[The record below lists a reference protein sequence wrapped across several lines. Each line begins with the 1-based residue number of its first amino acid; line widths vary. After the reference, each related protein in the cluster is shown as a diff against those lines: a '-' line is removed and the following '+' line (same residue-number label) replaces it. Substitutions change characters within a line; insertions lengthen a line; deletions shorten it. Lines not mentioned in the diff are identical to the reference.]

1 MTPDRLEFFRK
12 LLLERMD
19 RLQNEADKTMG
30 DLTQEKE
37 NLPDSMD
44 LAAEESERDFN
55 IRIKDRERRLI
66 VKVREAITRID
77 DGSFG
82 VCVACGEDISEKR
95 LIARPVTTHCI
106 DCKTAAEMMEKR
118 RGVI

>member
-1 MTPDRLEFFRK
+1 MTSEKLEFFRT
-12 LLLERMD
+12 LLLERLEK
-19 RLQNEADKTMG
+19 LQSEADKTLG

-37 NLPDSMD
+37 NIPDSID
-44 LAAEESERDFN
+44 LASEESEREFS

-66 VKVREAITRID
+66 LKVKEALDRID

-106 DCKTAAEMMEKR
+106 DCKTAAELMEKR
-118 RGVI
+118 RGAN